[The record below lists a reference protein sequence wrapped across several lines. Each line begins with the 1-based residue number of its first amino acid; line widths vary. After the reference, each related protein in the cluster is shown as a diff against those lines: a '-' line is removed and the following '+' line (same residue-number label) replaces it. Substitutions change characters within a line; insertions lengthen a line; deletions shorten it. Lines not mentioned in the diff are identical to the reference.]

1 MSIESVYQKIFSPY
15 DDKDA
20 FLNHPIVKEIARGW
34 EPEESEESDLLKIV
48 KLEPKFKKFFFDKK
62 VQLIA
67 LQDTLN
73 NIAYYNPD
81 NPIFDLLSSATRLT
95 KKRFKGK
102 SLNKSIDAIS
112 SDAEL
117 SRLAEKLYKQIN
129 KILSYNDS
137 YVYDILQKY
146 IDINHVSPEAFLAI
160 ALGAKSDYSK
170 FLFAD
175 SIEDWSPKALKPI
188 IDAAPADQYA
198 VLVYNMLFVNR
209 DSITEYIKDDL
220 YDIGYYY

>member
-1 MSIESVYQKIFSPY
+1 MGIESIYQKIFSPY
-15 DDKDA
+15 DDEEA
-20 FLNHPIVKEIARGW
+20 FLNHPIVKEISRGW

-48 KLEPKFKKFFFDKK
+48 KLEPKFKKIFFDKK
-62 VQLIA
+62 LQLSA
-67 LQDTLN
+67 VQDTLN

-81 NPIFDLLSSATRLT
+81 NPIFDLLSDAARLT
-95 KKRFKGK
+95 KQRFKGK
-102 SLNKSIDAIS
+102 KLDKCIDVIS

-129 KILSYNDS
+129 KTLSYNDG
-137 YVYDILQKY
+137 YVYDVLQEY

-175 SIEDWSPKALKPI
+175 SIEDWSSKALKPI
-188 IDAAPADQYA
+188 VDAALADQYA
-198 VLVYNMLFVNR
+198 VLVYNMLFVGR

-220 YDIGYYY
+220 YDIGYY